1 MKHFKQ
7 LVHICK
13 NALKSPVKIE
23 TKEPRKFTVAEA
35 YAIIAIA
42 EEERRRSFNA
52 LRWGQAV
59 WNVAYDKNPELMD
72 FYRAGSKDFF
82 HVRDLYKA
90 EEMFNEYYVEK

>member
-7 LVHICK
+7 LVNLYK
-13 NALKSPVKIE
+13 NALNPPVVAEI
-23 TKEPRKFTVAEA
+23 KEPKKFSVAEA
-35 YAIIAIA
+35 YAIIAVA

-72 FYRAGSKDFF
+72 LHRAGSKDFF
-82 HVRDLYKA
+82 HVRDPYEA
-90 EEMFNEYYVEK
+90 ADMFNKYYVEK